1 MNLNE
6 IMFRLSYNNIHLEK
20 EDMMSYFVYACVI
33 GKELE
38 KRRIEL
44 LEIDPK
50 NLYRNMGR
58 EIKVGSC
65 LKFLPPD
72 FDWRSLTALPTDNV
86 TYRQMTAELPSC
98 STPPRSSRTKR
109 TSGTSGM
116 WRTC

>member
-20 EDMMSYFVYACVI
+20 EDMMSFFVYACVI

-50 NLYRNMGR
+50 NLFRNMGR

-72 FDWRSLTALPTDNV
+72 FDWRSLSALPTDNV
-86 TYRQMTAELPSC
+86 T
-98 STPPRSSRTKR
+98 
-109 TSGTSGM
+109 
-116 WRTC
+116 